1 MLEDLILKTRSYRRF
16 DESARIEIETLR
28 DLVKL
33 ARFSASGSNRQPL
46 KFVLSCDPET
56 NAAIF
61 PHTRWAGYLT
71 DWGGPAE
78 GERPTAYIIILGDT
92 EIREAGGVDHGI
104 AAQSIMLGA
113 TERGLGGCMIGSI
126 DKPKLRKQIRK
137 LEKKLRTIDK
147 RARKTERKV
156 DKVRALKQS
165 RLNKPGKARI
175 TARTAERERAEGQLA
190 SAITQMLSVS
200 KQRAGAFGAA
210 STRTFARPVRGT
222 ITQPYGC
229 TGYRAKP
236 ARGSCRHFHDGI
248 DIAAKSGTGVRV
260 SANGYV
266 AFVGYSPW
274 DPGSRAFIVVVGHS
288 NGYETVYAHLKP
300 IRKVR
305 AGQRVTRG
313 DVIGLIG
320 MSGTTSGPHVHW
332 EVKTGRTTVNPLRA
346 GR

>member
-1 MLEDLILKTRSYRRF
+1 MLKDLILKTRSYRRF

-126 DKPKLRKQIRK
+126 DKPKLRAA
-137 LEKKLRTIDK
+137 LEIP
-147 RARKTERKV
+147 ERYDILLV
-156 DKVRALKQS
+156 LAL
-165 RLNKPGKARI
+165 G
-175 TARTAERERAEGQLA
+175 
-190 SAITQMLSVS
+190 
-200 KQRAGAFGAA
+200 
-210 STRTFARPVRGT
+210 
-222 ITQPYGC
+222 
-229 TGYRAKP
+229 KP
-236 ARGSCRHFHDGI
+236 A
-248 DIAAKSGTGVRV
+248 
-260 SANGYV
+260 
-266 AFVGYSPW
+266 
-274 DPGSRAFIVVVGHS
+274 
-288 NGYETVYAHLKP
+288 ETVVLE
-300 IRKVR
+300 
-305 AGQRVTRG
+305 
-313 DVIGLIG
+313 DVGPDGSTKYYRDEKDVHHVPKRTLDELILAQY
-320 MSGTTSGPHVHW
+320 
-332 EVKTGRTTVNPLRA
+332 RD
-346 GR
+346 